1 MCSCPVL
8 PLVVQSNQKG
18 RVFLDINL
26 ILSSITALAAIVS
39 PSVTAHINNRAAY
52 KQQSAQ
58 MFFNAKTEA
67 YKKFLDVSSSIS
79 YPLTTAEFQ
88 KIREVYS
95 HTLIFSSK
103 EVQAALHTHLHS
115 LNSCSS
121 TPSDAEVD
129 KIADT
134 RFDVVL
140 AMQHDLESFK

>member
-1 MCSCPVL
+1 M
-8 PLVVQSNQKG
+8 
-18 RVFLDINL
+18 DINL

-103 EVQAALHTHLHS
+103 EVQAALHTHLHTKRVTS
-115 LNSCSS
+115 KKFLSTALLNLPKFCR
-121 TPSDAEVD
+121 PP
-129 KIADT
+129 
-134 RFDVVL
+134 
-140 AMQHDLESFK
+140 QHI

>member
-1 MCSCPVL
+1 M
-8 PLVVQSNQKG
+8 
-18 RVFLDINL
+18 DINL
-26 ILSSITALAAIVS
+26 LLSSITALAAIVS
-39 PSVTAHINNRAAY
+39 PSITAHINNRAAY

-67 YKKFLDVSSSIS
+67 YKRFLGVSSAIS

-88 KIREVYS
+88 KMREVYS
-95 HTLIFSSK
+95 HTLIFSSE
-103 EVQAALHTHLHS
+103 EVQVAIHAHLHA

-121 TPSDAEVD
+121 TPSDSEVD

-134 RFDVVL
+134 RLDVVL

>member
-1 MCSCPVL
+1 M
-8 PLVVQSNQKG
+8 
-18 RVFLDINL
+18 DINL
-26 ILSSITALAAIVS
+26 LLSSITALAAIVS
-39 PSVTAHINNRAAY
+39 PSITAHINNRAAY

-67 YKKFLDVSSSIS
+67 YKRFLGVSSAIS

-88 KIREVYS
+88 KMREVYS
-95 HTLIFSSK
+95 HTLIFSSE
-103 EVQAALHTHLHS
+103 EVQAAIHAHLHA

-121 TPSDAEVD
+121 TPSDSEVD

-134 RFDVVL
+134 RLDVVL